1 MKKLA
6 LTFASISLVA
16 TLQAD
21 NHNMAG
27 CGLGAMIFPE
37 NDQVSQILAG
47 TTNGTSGNQTF
58 GISTGTLGCT
68 PDGAMAQNEKLNIFT
83 SENLDKLALDIAQGE
98 GETLDT
104 FVELNGISNQTNK
117 KEFVSKLQ
125 NNFSSIFTNE
135 NVTAGEVLLKIKN
148 I

>member
-1 MKKLA
+1 MKKVLIG
-6 LTFASISLVA
+6 LTAVSVLSLSA
-16 TLQAD
+16 G

-27 CGLGAMIFPE
+27 CGLGSMVFPE

-68 PDGAMAQNEKLNIFT
+68 PDGVMAQNEKLNIFT
-83 SENLDKLALDIAQGE
+83 SENLENLALEISKGQ

-104 FVELNGISNQTNK
+104 FVELNGVQTADK
-117 KEFVSKLQ
+117 SEFIAKLQ
-125 NNFSSIFTNE
+125 GNFSKIFTSE
-135 NVTAGEVLLKIKN
+135 NITAGEVLNN
-148 I
+148 IRAI